1 MIQLKGMQRLAAR
14 HAAWMAAVV
23 LAACGGGGSDGGG
36 GIAWPPLQPA
46 QTAQPEQ
53 PAPPQ
58 QPTQPEVPAARYTIS
73 GSVTGLNGTL
83 VLRNNGNG
91 DLTLQADGAFSF
103 ADPVT
108 AGNPY
113 AVSIAQ
119 QPQGQTCAV
128 SAAQGTAS
136 SNITDVRV
144 ACAAI
149 THTVG
154 GSLSGLAGGTLVLHN
169 NGADALSLTADGTF
183 AFAQAVPE
191 GATYDVTVHTQPAGL
206 LCALTG
212 ASGTVNAAV
221 TSVVA
226 LCTPDPS
233 LQPPPVPAAPAV
245 GYAPKS
251 FLFSWPAI
259 ANATYY
265 RLGEDPSATGSFTVL
280 AGNLGS
286 TTYALQE
293 LALTQ
298 PPAAWRYALQAC
310 NANGCSPWSLPVTA
324 DASRAIGYFKPAA
337 ADTRAFGQG
346 IGLSPDG
353 SVMAVGAASS
363 LDLFTRSA
371 GQWQWVQSLSFEH
384 GSFPRPV
391 IAEDG
396 TVLVGMFGV
405 DGALGDQGQ
414 VQVFSKTPS
423 GWTLADTWDPPVPRV
438 VGNFGAFLGISRDG
452 TVAVVGEFVSA
463 SGGGSFHVYRKT
475 GGTWAREVTIE
486 PDHPQVG
493 ALFGVQAK
501 ISADGSTI
509 VVGAQYDN
517 SGSLTDETDT
527 SKSNAGAAFVYGY
540 DTGTG
545 TWTQRAYLKAPVP
558 AVNDLF
564 GASTAISG
572 DGSTV
577 IIGARNQSVAGV
589 FRAGAAYVFRRNAG
603 TYTLAQTM
611 QAPQLTTDATFGGF
625 GLALTQDGRTMAIAA
640 RGDSGS
646 GTGVDGDATPGAAP
660 LAGAVHLYRL
670 AGGQFVHARY
680 LKASNTG
687 SGDLF
692 GDAIDIAADGR
703 TIAVGS
709 SGEDSAASGI
719 GGDQADNS
727 VANRGAVY
735 LY

>member
-14 HAAWMAAVV
+14 HAAWMAALM
-23 LAACGGGGSDGGG
+23 LAACGGGGSDGG

-53 PAPPQ
+53 P
-58 QPTQPEVPAARYTIS
+58 TQPEVPTASYTIG
-73 GSVTGLNGTL
+73 GSVSGLNGTL
-83 VLRNNGNG
+83 VLRNNGKG

-128 SAAQGTAS
+128 SAGQGTALAH
-136 SNITDVRV
+136 ITDVRV
-144 ACAAI
+144 ACAAL
-149 THTVG
+149 THMVG
-154 GSLSGLAGGTLVLHN
+154 GTLSGLAGGTLVLHN
-169 NGADALSLTADGTF
+169 NGADALSLTADGHF

-191 GATYDVTVHTQPAGL
+191 GATYDVTVHAQPAGL
-206 LCALTG
+206 LCALSG
-212 ASGTVNAAV
+212 ASGTVHAAV
-221 TSVVA
+221 TSVAA

-233 LQPPPVPAAPAV
+233 LQPPPIPAAPAV

-265 RLGEDPSATGSFTVL
+265 RLGEDPGATGSFTVL
-280 AGNLGS
+280 ANNLGS

-298 PPAAWRYALQAC
+298 PPTAWRYALQAC

-324 DASRAIGYFKPAA
+324 DATRAIGYFKPAA
-337 ADTRAFGQG
+337 ATGIRNFGQG
-346 IGLSPDG
+346 IALTPDG
-353 SVMAVGAASS
+353 SVMAVGAAATVE
-363 LDLFTRSA
+363 LFTRTA
-371 GQWQWVQSLSFEH
+371 GQWQWVQTLSFQVA
-384 GSFPRPV
+384 SYPRPV
-391 IAEDG
+391 ISNDG
-396 TVLVGMFGV
+396 TLLVGMFGH
-405 DGALGDQGQ
+405 DGAFADQGL
-414 VQVFSKTPS
+414 VQVFSRTGS
-423 GWTLADTWDPPVPRV
+423 VWTLADTWDPPVPRV

-452 TVAVVGEFVSA
+452 TVAVVGEFMSA
-463 SGGGSFHVYRKT
+463 RGGGSFHVYRKT
-475 GGTWAREVTIE
+475 GGAWAREVTIE
-486 PDHPQVG
+486 PDHPQQG
-493 ALFGVQAK
+493 GLFGVQAK

-540 DTGTG
+540 DTGSG
-545 TWTQRAYLKAPVP
+545 TWTKRAYLKAPVP
-558 AVNDLF
+558 TVNDLF

-572 DGSTV
+572 DGNTV
-577 IIGARNQSVAGV
+577 VIGVRNASVGGVIRAGV
-589 FRAGAAYVFRRNAG
+589 AHVFRRTAG
-603 TYTLAQTM
+603 TYTLAQTIP
-611 QAPQLTTDATFGGF
+611 APQPTLNSTFGGF
-625 GLALTQDGRTMAIAA
+625 GLALTPDGTSLAIAA
-640 RGDSGS
+640 RGDSSS
-646 GTGVDGDATPGAAP
+646 GTGVDADTTQGAA
-660 LAGAVHLYRL
+660 LTAGAVHLYRL
-670 AGGQFVHARY
+670 AGTQFAHARY
-680 LKASNTG
+680 LKAPNTG

-692 GDAIDIAADGR
+692 GDVLDITADGR
-703 TIAVGS
+703 TIAVGAT
-709 SGEDSAASGI
+709 GEASAASGI

-727 VANRGAVY
+727 VVNRGAAY

>member
-14 HAAWMAAVV
+14 HAAWMAALM

-53 PAPPQ
+53 PAQPQ
-58 QPTQPEVPAARYTIS
+58 QPTQPEVPAASYTIG

-128 SAAQGTAS
+128 SAGQGTAS
-136 SNITDVRV
+136 APITDVRV
-144 ACAAI
+144 ACAAL

-154 GSLSGLAGGTLVLHN
+154 GTLSGLAGGMLVLHN
-169 NGADALSLTADGTF
+169 NGVDALSLTADGNF

-206 LCALTG
+206 LCALSG

-233 LQPPPVPAAPAV
+233 LQPPPIPAAPAV

-265 RLGEDPSATGSFTVL
+265 RLGEDPGATGSFTVL
-280 AGNLGS
+280 ANNLGS

-298 PPAAWRYALQAC
+298 PPTAWRYALQAC
-310 NANGCSPWSLPVTA
+310 NTNGCSPWSLPATA
-324 DASRAIGYFKPAA
+324 NANRAIGYFKPEAA
-337 ADTRAFGQG
+337 TGISNFGQG
-346 IGLSPDG
+346 VALSPDG
-353 SVMAVGAASS
+353 SVMAVGATSS

-391 IAEDG
+391 IAQDG
-396 TVLVGMFGV
+396 TVLVGMFGY

-423 GWTLADTWDPPVPRV
+423 GWMLADTWDPPVPRV

-452 TVAVVGEFVSA
+452 TVAVVGEYSTPK
-463 SGGGSFHVYRKT
+463 GGSFHVYRKT
-475 GGTWAREVTIE
+475 GGTWAREATIE
-486 PDHPQVG
+486 PEHSQPG
-493 ALFGVQAK
+493 GLFGVQAK

-509 VVGAQYDN
+509 VVGAQYER
-517 SGSLTDETDT
+517 SGSTTVETDT
-527 SKSNAGAAFVYGY
+527 SKANAGAAFVYGY
-540 DTGTG
+540 DTGTA
-545 TWTQRAYLKAPVP
+545 TWTKRAYLKAPVP
-558 AVNDLF
+558 TVDDLF

-572 DGSTV
+572 DGDTV
-577 IIGARNQSVAGV
+577 VIGVRNASVAGV
-589 FRAGAAYVFRRNAG
+589 ARAGVAHVFRRTAG
-603 TYTLAQTM
+603 IYTLAQTIS
-611 QAPQLTTDATFGGF
+611 APQLTPNGTFGGF
-625 GLALTQDGRTMAIAA
+625 GLALTPDGTALAIAA
-640 RGDSGS
+640 RGDSSS
-646 GTGVDGDATPGAAP
+646 GTGVDADTTQGAA
-660 LAGAVHLYRL
+660 LTAGAVHLYRL
-670 AGGQFVHARY
+670 TGAQFAHTRY
-680 LKASNTG
+680 LKAPNTG

-692 GDAIDIAADGR
+692 GAALDIAADGR
-703 TIAVGS
+703 TIAVGAM
-709 SGEDSAASGI
+709 GEASAASGI

-727 VANRGAVY
+727 VVNRGAAY